1 MKKSYLFIVVFIV
14 AFGGTTLLIKKL
26 KANNIIPEI
35 LKTDKKVKKTHQIG
49 DALDSLNHVKVYY
62 NGAVSHVKKRNTK
75 DGYNLGLEYQCVEF
89 VKRYYYVYYQHK
101 MPDSYGHAKSFF
113 NAKLKDGQTNKA
125 RALTQ
130 YSNPSKSKPQVGDLV
145 VFDGTIFNKYGHV
158 AIISKVNESDIEIIQ
173 QNPGA
178 TAPSRINFSLKQT
191 SNKHWKIANKRLLG
205 WLRKE

>member
-1 MKKSYLFIVVFIV
+1 MKKIYLFIVIFII

-26 KANNIIPEI
+26 KANNAIPEI
-35 LKTDKKVKKTHQIG
+35 FKTDKKAKTKYQIG
-49 DALDSLNHVKVYY
+49 DALDSLNNVKVYY
-62 NGAVSHVKKRNTK
+62 NGAVSHVKQRNTK

-89 VKRYYYVYYQHK
+89 VKRYYYEYYQHK

-113 NAKLKDGQTNKA
+113 NSNIKDGQVNKA

-130 YSNPSKSKPQVGDLV
+130 YNNPSKSKLQVGDLV
-145 VFDGTIFNKYGHV
+145 VFDGTMFNKYGHV

-178 TAPSRINFSLKQT
+178 TAPSRVKFLLKQT
-191 SNKHWKIANKRLLG
+191 SNKHWQIENKRLLG